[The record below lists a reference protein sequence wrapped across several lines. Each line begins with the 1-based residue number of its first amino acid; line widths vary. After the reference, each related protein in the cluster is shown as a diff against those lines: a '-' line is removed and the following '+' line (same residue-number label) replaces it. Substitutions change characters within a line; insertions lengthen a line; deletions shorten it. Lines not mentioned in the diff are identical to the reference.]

1 MSTPDDSESLLHP
14 EALTSIEGADLA
26 ALVWNREE
34 LLRRIHLLFET
45 KTLAGLKAIIPQ
57 PLEVEN
63 VANYQHMEQFIR
75 RMQNEITK
83 LCERIGEA
91 MKRAALDR
99 SDVPAIVTQH
109 IGIFQAEVR
118 QCIEGLESKM
128 NGKAMEAIR
137 MAETNMTGTFSF
149 KHLEEIAMLETMETI
164 PPDARLSTDQFLTVK
179 ERPKAQVSIAFRD
192 TQNNEWKKAIQK
204 REEERAAI
212 PPFRWSWTDDELFA
226 KNKLPQTF
234 RFTHSLEEIESL
246 WEETAETLRTGF
258 KEWQQ
263 QCRTKID
270 PEQVFKKKSG
280 GTFHRED
287 ALKDMEQRFMKQV
300 PEVGAMVVKEFSPDN
315 PIWRASLQTV
325 QSGVISNLETHC
337 DIHGGTDPA
346 FISEVL
352 STFYAKASEAEAVQH
367 PFVRNEYVDRAS
379 SKYQWM
385 FQTRYISESVTPST
399 SILSKVTGLGRASES
414 STLHANLF
422 EKMRAESGATFT
434 GNLKHAF
441 HLSAKSLEEEL
452 EGALT
457 AKLPKNHAE
466 HSRSEHIQLWKE
478 VIAHSFDIIARF
490 QHADLTESQLMQLRN
505 AASFI
510 VAWQARDAVFRVGL
524 MDNWE
529 NDDIDCESA
538 NSALNDFYPAPP
550 EKKNDAV
557 TPHVTMSDV
566 GEWLEQVRN
575 TALQQ
580 LDIACTNAPDA
591 GEVRLQEN
599 VSKIVMG
606 ELQKV
611 SLTGFPHRGKD
622 TITSGTELVAL
633 ATHLMS
639 AISRLQKNVRVQED
653 FYALPEELPIFLQTQ
668 IGMMVETL
676 CEEYGWSKEKD
687 SDIDHKEKTDA
698 VPRKEAV
705 DEVPAA
711 PTITFTPHE
720 KLLANISPFSM
731 RWLAKK
737 SKAIEKLAFD
747 IFYPLTVEE
756 LCTLLQNTLNQWCDA
771 EVLHMKQW
779 VSDFGSGKLHIKND
793 DLTRPERAHG
803 IGLKYNHWIREA
815 STYLR
820 IQINALIRSLVEGLT
835 SRHDVYET
843 VFFDGIRNEI
853 SGLVYKFDKRNRA
866 KWLSIPTECI
876 DDAIDTLRKQID
888 NLQAEALALARI
900 PQSERPDT
908 KKDQKKKKRGDLSQ
922 TDSRSSNQPTQN
934 KAKNAATPKASNTTE
949 QSSAENIE
957 NPETHDAADDL
968 EDTAEHETISDLF
981 AVYDI
986 ETSQMAEAIASATAD
1001 HLSHIAKRVLLEHG
1015 SQLPSE
1021 ELERVTEELKT
1032 IIGHAAAQVRE
1043 ACGQREGL
1051 SLDREQISQAILHS
1065 FDGVLGDNTTLPM
1078 GIEEG
1083 MRALVEEATET
1094 IADADADETFIE
1106 HIMEG
1111 ATSGASELDE
1121 TVEMLR
1127 SALETQKI
1135 QALNQ
1140 TIEKLHTASTRHMG
1154 QLSSLSEAL
1163 IERAQHT
1170 TTESERASA
1179 LQEAERL
1186 QTFIGTLLQMY
1197 QMKDNV
1203 AAHDDHQDSSS

>member
-1 MSTPDDSESLLHP
+1 MSMLPDHFESLLHP
-14 EALTSIEGADLA
+14 EALTSIDGADLS

-34 LLRRIHLLFET
+34 LLRRIHLLLET
-45 KTLAGLKAIIPQ
+45 KTLAGLKTIIPQ
-57 PLEVEN
+57 PLEVES
-63 VANYQHMEQFIR
+63 VENYQHMEQFIR

-91 MKRAALDR
+91 IKRAAADR
-99 SDVPAIVTQH
+99 SDVPAIVSQH
-109 IGIFQAEVR
+109 IGIFQAEVH
-118 QCIEGLESKM
+118 QCIESLGLKM

-137 MAETNMTGTFSF
+137 MAGTNMTETFSF
-149 KHLEEIAMLETMETI
+149 QDLEEFALLETMETI
-164 PPDARLSTDQFLTVK
+164 PADARLSTDQFLTVK

-192 TQNNEWKKAIQK
+192 TQNNVWKKAMQK
-204 REEERAAI
+204 REEEHAAI

-226 KNKLPQTF
+226 EKKLPQTF

-246 WEETAETLRTGF
+246 WEETAETLRAGF

-263 QCRTKID
+263 QCRTRID

-287 ALKDMEQRFMKQV
+287 ALKDMEQRFMRQIS
-300 PEVGAMVVKEFSPDN
+300 EVREMVLQGFSPDH
-315 PIWRASLQTV
+315 PIWRVALQTV
-325 QSGVISNLETHC
+325 RSGLISNLETFC
-337 DIHGGTDPA
+337 QIHDGTDPV
-346 FISEVL
+346 FIREAL
-352 STFYAKASEAEAVQH
+352 DEFYTKASETDAVQH
-367 PFVRNEYVDRAS
+367 PLLKEEHIDRAS
-379 SKYQWM
+379 SVNQWM

-399 SILSKVTGLGRASES
+399 SILSKVIGLGTMSEGGK
-414 STLHANLF
+414 LHTNLF
-422 EKMRAESGATFT
+422 AKITQEGTETCT
-434 GNLKHAF
+434 GNLKHILKGATQ
-441 HLSAKSLEEEL
+441 LLEKELEE
-452 EGALT
+452 ALT
-457 AKLPKNHAE
+457 VKLPKNHAE

-478 VIAHSFDIIARF
+478 VIAHSFDTIAKF

-550 EKKNDAV
+550 EKKNDVV

-591 GEVRLQEN
+591 GEVCLQEN
-599 VSKIVMG
+599 VLKIVMG

-639 AISRLQKNVRVQED
+639 VVSRLQKNVRVEND
-653 FYALPEELPIFLQTQ
+653 SYALPEQLGVFLQTQ
-668 IGMMVETL
+668 IGMMAETL
-676 CEEYGWSKEKD
+676 CEQYGWSEETDKNAEKTE
-687 SDIDHKEKTDA
+687 KKTDA
-698 VPRKEAV
+698 IPEVEKNEAV
-705 DEVPAA
+705 
-711 PTITFTPHE
+711 PTPSTIKFTPHE

-737 SKAIEKLAFD
+737 SSTIEKLAFD
-747 IFYPLTVEE
+747 IFHPLSIAE
-756 LCTLLQNTLNQWCDA
+756 LCTLFRAAIDRWNEA
-771 EVLHMKQW
+771 EILRMEQW
-779 VSDFGSGKLHIKND
+779 VEDIREKRKSDEFVE
-793 DLTRPERAHG
+793 PQRAHG
-803 IGLKYNHWIREA
+803 VGLKFNQWLKFVIPHVRW
-815 STYLR
+815 SM
-820 IQINALIRSLVEGLT
+820 EGLMQ
-835 SRHDVYET
+835 RVIEELGGKE
-843 VFFDGIRNEI
+843 VFAQKFFADILRKCVGDFVREKDPLSSDRWLKIPYSCMEAAIRNLE
-853 SGLVYKFDKRNRA
+853 
-866 KWLSIPTECI
+866 
-876 DDAIDTLRKQID
+876 KQID
-888 NLQAEALALARI
+888 VMQTEALALARI
-900 PQSERPDT
+900 PQTERPDE
-908 KKDQKKKKRGDLSQ
+908 KKKQQKQSGNATDKHETVLSTQ
-922 TDSRSSNQPTQN
+922 PSRQEITKNSMPNTGNQNEQD
-934 KAKNAATPKASNTTE
+934 SNTEEEDHESDSTIADGPN
-949 QSSAENIE
+949 SAGNSAI
-957 NPETHDAADDL
+957 ADL
-968 EDTAEHETISDLF
+968 L

-986 ETSQMAEAIASATAD
+986 ETLKMPEAISLAAAD
-1001 HLSHIAKRVLLEHG
+1001 HLGRIGTRVLMEHG

-1021 ELERVTEELKT
+1021 ELERVTEELKKR
-1032 IIGHAAAQVRE
+1032 IGHAAAQVRE

-1051 SLDREQISQAILHS
+1051 SLDREAMSQAILRS
-1065 FDGVLGDNTTLPM
+1065 FDTVLRDKTTLPM
-1078 GIEEG
+1078 MIEEG
-1083 MRALVEEATET
+1083 MRALVEEAMET
-1094 IADADADETFIE
+1094 IADAADADETFIE

-1127 SALETQKI
+1127 SALETQKN

-1163 IERAQHT
+1163 IERARRT
-1170 TTESERASA
+1170 TTEPERASA

-1186 QTFIGTLLQMY
+1186 QTFIRTLLQMY
-1197 QMKDNV
+1197 QIESNTT
-1203 AAHDDHQDSSS
+1203 AHDDHQDSSS